1 MAVDSGS
8 VTQIDYTSRDFTG
21 YRDSL
26 LQYATQIL
34 PEWTSRSPADFGVVM
49 VELFSYMGDI
59 ISFYQDRIIDESF
72 LATATQRSSVV
83 AIAQQLGYQ
92 PHPAIPATGQ
102 VAFSPAPG
110 LVAPVTLDPGTQVI
124 TEYIASLDRPIT
136 YELASAVVVPAYT
149 TPVPQVVGLV
159 VEGRTQ
165 GDRTLVLYPST
176 SGEPGTTVRVEDI
189 GTSDGTKSQ
198 VFTLAQ
204 SPVLL
209 DTVRIFLDDG
219 VGGTEWTRVR
229 DFLLVRDSDLVFT
242 AETDDQG
249 VTYVTFGDG
258 TNGALPATG
267 IKLTAAYR
275 TGGGS
280 YGNIPQGSIIDLADA
295 LPGVVVAGSAPMAG
309 GADEEPIDQVRE
321 NAPRLFRTQGR
332 AVSAQDYADLALA
345 VAGVAD
351 ARAVVRSSSAV
362 TIYVIGPNNILP
374 SEGQRDAVAQYVQ
387 ERALSGVVV
396 NVVNGSLIPVNIG
409 ATTLPVLL
417 SVLPRYRRDTVKLA
431 TQRAIQEV
439 FTPPETTF
447 ASRISIS
454 HLYRAIQEVPGV
466 DWVVIQLM
474 ARSDLPQSGT
484 ADVICRENEIPI
496 VGNISVTASG
506 GV

>member
-49 VELFSYMGDI
+49 VELFAYMGDI
-59 ISFYQDRIIDESF
+59 ISFYQDRIQGEAF

-92 PHPAIPATGQ
+92 PYAAIPATGQ

-110 LVAPVTLDPGTQVI
+110 LVSPLTLGAGTQVI
-124 TEYIASLDRPIT
+124 TEYIPSLDRPIT
-136 YELASAVVVPAYT
+136 YELASSVIVPAHT

-159 VEGRTQ
+159 VEGITQ
-165 GDRTLVLYPST
+165 GDRSLVLYPST
-176 SGEPGTTVRVEDI
+176 SGNPATTVRVEDI

-209 DTVRIFLDDG
+209 DSVRVLLDDG

-249 VTYVTFGDG
+249 ITRVTFGDG
-258 TNGALPATG
+258 TNGALPAAG

-275 TGGGS
+275 TGGGA
-280 YGNIPQGSIIDLADA
+280 YGNVPQGSIVDLADA

-309 GADEEPIDQVRE
+309 GADQEPIDQIRE

-374 SEGQRDAVAQYVQ
+374 SEGQRDVVAQYVQ

-409 ATTLPVLL
+409 SSASPVLL
-417 SVLPRYRRDTVKLA
+417 SVLPRYRRDMVKLA
-431 TQRAIQEV
+431 VQRAIQEV

-447 ASRISIS
+447 GSRISIS
-454 HLYRAIQEVPGV
+454 HLYRAVQEVAGV

-474 ARSDLPQSGT
+474 ARSDLTQSGT

-496 VGNISVTASG
+496 AGNIVVTASG